1 VNLKEIR
8 RKKGSLSIQVYFG
21 LAPASFLVGVVCLT
35 VLARLGNHVTA
46 MFRKYE
52 IMATKS
58 KAKLASKS
66 KVTAKV
72 KIVKKPVAKK
82 TPAKKAVVKKVAAK
96 KAPAKKPV
104 AKKVVAK
111 KVAPKV
117 VAKKAPAKKLVAKK
131 VAPKAAAKPVLKMV
145 AKKPEPKK
153 AVPPAPKAV
162 MKPMLDTRKTLDRAP
177 SHANKAPI
185 SSVGRQQQQNG
196 RTMFV
201 VPPQATNGRKN
212 FTVGEFVVYPT
223 HGVGKIM
230 GHEVEKIGDHEL
242 KVFVISFEK
251 DKMTLRVPVGRAEAA
266 GLRSI
271 SSNDQIGKALATL
284 KGRAKIARGMWS
296 RRAQEYEA
304 KINSGNLVAIAEVV
318 RDLHKNVD
326 QSERSYSERMIY
338 ETAMHRLCGEVA
350 ASERVEVKDAQDR
363 LLKVLRK
370 QAAMAA

>member
-1 VNLKEIR
+1 
-8 RKKGSLSIQVYFG
+8 
-21 LAPASFLVGVVCLT
+21 
-35 VLARLGNHVTA
+35 
-46 MFRKYE
+46 
-52 IMATKS
+52 MATKS
-58 KAKLASKS
+58 KVKSKAKT
-66 KVTAKV
+66 KVTAKT
-72 KIVKKPVAKK
+72 KSKTSKKPAAKK
-82 TPAKKAVVKKVAAK
+82 APAKKAVVKKA
-96 KAPAKKPV
+96 V
-104 AKKVVAK
+104 AKKVTVKSSKKPALK
-111 KVAPKV
+111 KVAAKV
-117 VAKKAPAKKLVAKK
+117 VVKK
-131 VAPKAAAKPVLKMV
+131 VAPKAKVALKMV
-145 AKKPEPKK
+145 AKKAEVKK
-153 AVPPAPKAV
+153 PVVAVSKPAVAPKS
-162 MKPMLDTRKTLDRAP
+162 DTRHTLDRAP
-177 SHANKAPI
+177 TMQNKAPLNT
-185 SSVGRQQQQNG
+185 VANRPHGG

-201 VPPQATNGRKN
+201 VPPQISTRKN
-212 FTVGEFVVYPT
+212 NFSVGEYVVYPT

-230 GHEVEKIGDHEL
+230 GHEVERIGEHEL
-242 KVFVISFEK
+242 KVFVIAFEK

-271 SSNDQIGKALATL
+271 SSNDQISKALGTL

-350 ASERVEVKDAQDR
+350 ASERVDIKDAQDR

>member
-1 VNLKEIR
+1 
-8 RKKGSLSIQVYFG
+8 
-21 LAPASFLVGVVCLT
+21 
-35 VLARLGNHVTA
+35 
-46 MFRKYE
+46 
-52 IMATKS
+52 MATKS
-58 KAKLASKS
+58 NAKS
-66 KVTAKV
+66 KVTAKSKVPAKTSKKPTAKTAV
-72 KIVKKPVAKK
+72 KKPIAKKSAPVKAAAKKAVSKKPVAK
-82 TPAKKAVVKKVAAK
+82 TAAKKVSV
-96 KAPAKKPV
+96 KAPAKQ
-104 AKKVVAK
+104 
-111 KVAPKV
+111 V
-117 VAKKAPAKKLVAKK
+117 VAKKAAVKPAVK
-131 VAPKAAAKPVLKMV
+131 VAAKPVV
-145 AKKPEPKK
+145 K
-153 AVPPAPKAV
+153 AVQKPVAAPMV
-162 MKPMLDTRKTLDRAP
+162 DTRKTLDRAP
-177 SHANKAPI
+177 APAQKAPLGM
-185 SSVGRQQQQNG
+185 VARPNGG

-201 VPPQATNGRKN
+201 VPPQPSNGKKN
-212 FTVGEFVVYPT
+212 NFAVGEYVVYPT
-223 HGVGKIM
+223 HGVGKIL
-230 GHEVEKIGDHEL
+230 GHESETIGEYEL

-271 SSNDQIGKALATL
+271 SSNDQITRALSTL

-350 ASERVEVKDAQDR
+350 ASERVDIKDAQDR

>member
-1 VNLKEIR
+1 
-8 RKKGSLSIQVYFG
+8 
-21 LAPASFLVGVVCLT
+21 
-35 VLARLGNHVTA
+35 
-46 MFRKYE
+46 
-52 IMATKS
+52 MATTS
-58 KAKLASKS
+58 KMKS
-66 KVTAKV
+66 KVKV
-72 KIVKKPVAKK
+72 KSTSKKAPVKKVMAKKVITKKPVAKK
-82 TPAKKAVVKKVAAK
+82 ATV
-96 KAPAKKPV
+96 
-104 AKKVVAK
+104 
-111 KVAPKV
+111 KV
-117 VAKKAPAKKLVAKK
+117 VAKKAAAKKAPVKAVAK
-131 VAPKAAAKPVLKMV
+131 VAAKPTMKLVPKKIESKKAAAVVPV
-145 AKKPEPKK
+145 K
-153 AVPPAPKAV
+153 AVVAAPSV
-162 MKPMLDTRKTLDRAP
+162 DTRSTLNRAP
-177 SHANKAPI
+177 SMQNKAPI

-201 VPPQATNGRKN
+201 VPPQPSNGRKN
-212 FTVGEFVVYPT
+212 NFAVGEYVVYPT

-230 GHEVEKIGDHEL
+230 GHEVEHIGEHEL
-242 KVFVISFEK
+242 KVFVIAFEK

-271 SSNDQIGKALATL
+271 SSSDQIGKALATL
-284 KGRAKIARGMWS
+284 KGRVKIARGMWS

-350 ASERVEVKDAQDR
+350 ASERVDVKDAQDR

>member
-1 VNLKEIR
+1 
-8 RKKGSLSIQVYFG
+8 
-21 LAPASFLVGVVCLT
+21 
-35 VLARLGNHVTA
+35 
-46 MFRKYE
+46 
-52 IMATKS
+52 MATKS
-58 KAKLASKS
+58 KAKVK
-66 KVTAKV
+66 AKV
-72 KIVKKPVAKK
+72 KTTTKKAPAKSTKK
-82 TPAKKAVVKKVAAK
+82 TTAK
-96 KAPAKKPV
+96 KAPAKKV
-104 AKKVVAK
+104 AAK
-111 KVAPKV
+111 KV
-117 VAKKAPAKKLVAKK
+117 VAKKAPAKKVAAKKAVAKKAPAKKVVAKKAVAKKAPAKK
-131 VAPKAAAKPVLKMV
+131 VAVKAV
-145 AKKPEPKK
+145 AKKPVAKLVVKTVQKPE
-153 AVPPAPKAV
+153 VNVAPKAV
-162 MKPMLDTRKTLDRAP
+162 VKPALDTRTTLDRAP
-177 SHANKAPI
+177 TMGNKAPLNT
-185 SSVGRQQQQNG
+185 VARPHGG

-201 VPPQATNGRKN
+201 VPPQISTRKN
-212 FTVGEFVVYPT
+212 NFSVGEYVVYPT

-230 GHEVEKIGDHEL
+230 GHEVEKIGEHEL
-242 KVFVISFEK
+242 KVFVIAFEK

-350 ASERVEVKDAQDR
+350 ASERVDIKDAQDR

>member
-1 VNLKEIR
+1 
-8 RKKGSLSIQVYFG
+8 
-21 LAPASFLVGVVCLT
+21 
-35 VLARLGNHVTA
+35 
-46 MFRKYE
+46 
-52 IMATKS
+52 MATKS
-58 KAKLASKS
+58 KAKAKATAKTSKS
-66 KVTAKV
+66 VAAKKPAAKKSTAVKPVAKKV
-72 KIVKKPVAKK
+72 IKKPVAKAA
-82 TPAKKAVVKKVAAK
+82 AKKLVTKPVKKVAAKKAPVKAVVKKVAAK
-96 KAPAKKPV
+96 PV
-104 AKKVVAK
+104 AKK
-111 KVAPKV
+111 
-117 VAKKAPAKKLVAKK
+117 
-131 VAPKAAAKPVLKMV
+131 
-145 AKKPEPKK
+145 
-153 AVPPAPKAV
+153 PAPKAV
-162 MKPMLDTRKTLDRAP
+162 AKPVAAKPVVKPVPKTVDVRKTLDRAP
-177 SHANKAPI
+177 TAENKAPLNT
-185 SSVGRQQQQNG
+185 VARPNGG
-196 RTMFV
+196 RTVFV
-201 VPPQATNGRKN
+201 VPPQPSNGKKN
-212 FTVGEFVVYPT
+212 NFAVGEYVVYPT

-230 GHEVEKIGDHEL
+230 GHEVERIGEHEL
-242 KVFVISFEK
+242 KVFVIAFEK

-350 ASERVEVKDAQDR
+350 ASERVDIKDAQDR